1 MQSIGGRRLL
11 AVTGSALAAAALLAV
26 AGWMLL
32 GGGKGVGSPSA
43 DDGAIQIIAPGEAL
57 PGSGAAAGRSAG
69 GASAPGAAFPGSSA
83 AGASSGQYPGAAAV
97 AGAGFP
103 GASSGQ
109 YPGAAAVA
117 GAGLPGASSGQ
128 YPGAAAGFPGA
139 SSGQQ
144 AGAASDLA
152 YAPGEIA
159 VYITGAVARP
169 GVYRVAFGARLDA
182 VIARA
187 GGASQDAD
195 LSRIN
200 LAAYVSDAA
209 HYRIPTVGAPADG
222 AFGIPSAGVAGGGDA
237 TGAMAAA
244 NIHAGSGAVNGSA
257 VGAGGV
263 SAGEFSANAAG
274 AGVVSAGEVSIN
286 GAGAGIVSTGGGNIN
301 GAGAG
306 GVAAAVCAAPIDI
319 NSATPDCLETLPGI
333 GRVRAETIVAHREEA
348 GPFPSVESITAVSG
362 IGNGIYGRI
371 AGLITARPR

>member
-1 MQSIGGRRLL
+1 M
-11 AVTGSALAAAALLAV
+11 
-26 AGWMLL
+26 
-32 GGGKGVGSPSA
+32 
-43 DDGAIQIIAPGEAL
+43 
-57 PGSGAAAGRSAG
+57 
-69 GASAPGAAFPGSSA
+69 
-83 AGASSGQYPGAAAV
+83 
-97 AGAGFP
+97 
-103 GASSGQ
+103 
-109 YPGAAAVA
+109 
-117 GAGLPGASSGQ
+117 
-128 YPGAAAGFPGA
+128 PGA

-144 AGAASDLA
+144 AGAASDLT

-209 HYRIPTVGAPADG
+209 HYRIPSVGEPADG
-222 AFGIPSAGVAGGGDA
+222 AFGIPAAGVAGGGGDA

-263 SAGEFSANAAG
+263 SASAAG
-274 AGVVSAGEVSIN
+274 AGVVSAGEV
-286 GAGAGIVSTGGGNIN
+286 NIN

-306 GVAAAVCAAPIDI
+306 GATAGACAAPIDI
-319 NSATPDCLETLPGI
+319 NSATPDCLQTLPGI
-333 GRVRAETIVAHREEA
+333 WRVRAETIVAHREEA